1 MRRYLVRRLLHAVVV
16 LFLLSIIVFAIA
28 RLSGS
33 PADVM
38 LPIDATPAQ
47 RAALTHE
54 FGLDRSWLVQY
65 GQFVRHAVRGDFGTS
80 TRFQA
85 PALRLVID
93 RAPAS
98 AELALVAVVLALL
111 VGIPLGVVAA
121 LRRDTFVDH
130 AATAVTALAQATPTF
145 WLAILLI
152 LWFGV
157 DLHVLPLSG
166 KHGVSSFVLPAIS
179 LSIVPLVGI
188 ARLTRSSMIGV
199 LPQDYVRAAR
209 AKGLHERS
217 VITWYVLRNA
227 LLPVVTITGIT
238 LGQLLSGAVIVEQ
251 IFAWPGIGR
260 LAIDAIEARD
270 YPVVQTVTI
279 VSASLFILMNIA
291 VDLLYMRLDPRIR
304 QRTLSRT

>member
-1 MRRYLVRRLLHAVVV
+1 MRRYLVRRLLHAITV
-16 LFLLSIIVFAIA
+16 LWLLSMIVFVIA

-38 LPIDATPAQ
+38 LPIDASPAQ
-47 RAALTHE
+47 RAAVTHQ
-54 FGLDRSWLVQY
+54 FGLDRPWPAQY
-65 GQFVRHAVRGDFGTS
+65 VTFVDRAFHGDFGTS

-85 PALRLVID
+85 PALRLVLD

-98 AELALVAVVLALL
+98 AELALAAVLLALI

-121 LRRDTFVDH
+121 IRRGTLLDYLSTTF
-130 AATAVTALAQATPTF
+130 TAVAQATPTF
-145 WLAILLI
+145 WLGILLI

-157 DLHVLPLSG
+157 GLHVLPLSG
-166 KHGVSSFVLPAIS
+166 KSGISSFVLPTIT

-188 ARLTRSSMIGV
+188 ARLTRSSVIGV
-199 LPQDYVRAAR
+199 MPQDYVRAAR
-209 AKGLHERS
+209 AKGLRERA
-217 VITWYVLRNA
+217 VVMHYILRNA

-260 LAIDAIEARD
+260 LAIDAISARD

-279 VSASLFILMNIA
+279 ISGALFILVNVL
-291 VDLLYMRLDPRIR
+291 VDLIYMRLDPRIR
-304 QRTLSRT
+304 QRVLAG

>member
-16 LFLLSIIVFAIA
+16 LWLLTMIVFVIA

-38 LPIDATPAQ
+38 LPIDASPAQ
-47 RAALTHE
+47 RAALTHRY
-54 FGLDRSWLVQY
+54 GLDRSWPSQY
-65 GQFVRHAVRGDFGTS
+65 ATFLRHAVSGDFGTS

-85 PALRLVID
+85 PALRLVLE

-98 AELALVAVVLALL
+98 AELALAAVLLALL
-111 VGIPLGVVAA
+111 VGLPLGVVAA
-121 LRRDTFVDH
+121 LRRGSFVDY
-130 AATAVTALAQATPTF
+130 AASSVTALAQATPTF
-145 WLAILLI
+145 WLGILLI

-166 KHGVSSFVLPAIS
+166 KSGPSSFILPAIT

-188 ARLTRSSMIGV
+188 ARLTRSSVIGV

-209 AKGLHERS
+209 AKGLRERT
-217 VITWYVLRNA
+217 VVNRYVLRNA

-260 LAIDAIEARD
+260 LAIDAISARD
-270 YPVVQTVTI
+270 YPVVQTVTL
-279 VSASLFILMNIA
+279 VSASLFVIVNIF
-291 VDLLYMRLDPRIR
+291 VDLIYMKLDPKIR
-304 QRTLSRT
+304 QATLASK

>member
-1 MRRYLVRRLLHAVVV
+1 MRRYLVRRLLHALVV
-16 LFLLSIIVFAIA
+16 LFLLSIIVFVIA

-38 LPIDATPAQ
+38 LPIDAKPAE
-47 RAALTHE
+47 RAAVTHR
-54 FGLDRSWLVQY
+54 FGLDRPWPIQY
-65 GQFVRHAVRGDFGTS
+65 WKFVRHAVHGDFGTS

-98 AELALVAVVLALL
+98 IELALAAVFLALL
-111 VGIPLGVVAA
+111 IGIPLGVVAA
-121 LRRDTFVDH
+121 LKRGTAVDH
-130 AATAVTALAQATPTF
+130 AATAVTAVAQATPTF
-145 WLAILLI
+145 WLGIVLI

-157 DLHVLPLSG
+157 SLHVLPLSG
-166 KHGVSSFVLPAIS
+166 KNGISSFILPAVT
-179 LSIVPLVGI
+179 LCVVPLVGI
-188 ARLTRSSMIGV
+188 ARLTRSSVISV

-217 VITWYVLRNA
+217 VVWRYVLRNA
-227 LLPVVTITGIT
+227 LLPIVTITGIT

-260 LAIDAIEARD
+260 LAIDAIQARD

-279 VSASLFILMNIA
+279 VSASLFIVINIV
-291 VDLLYMRLDPRIR
+291 VDLVYMRLDPRIR
-304 QRTLSRT
+304 QRMLART